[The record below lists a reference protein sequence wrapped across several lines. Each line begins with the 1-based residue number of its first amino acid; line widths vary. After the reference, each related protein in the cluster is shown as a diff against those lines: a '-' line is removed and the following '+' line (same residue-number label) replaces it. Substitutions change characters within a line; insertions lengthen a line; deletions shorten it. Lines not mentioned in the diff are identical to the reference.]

1 MRQHIREMIERE
13 ERNSLNRSKEEEIER
28 EERNNF
34 K

>member
-13 ERNSLNRSKEEEIER
+13 ERNSLNRSKEEGIER